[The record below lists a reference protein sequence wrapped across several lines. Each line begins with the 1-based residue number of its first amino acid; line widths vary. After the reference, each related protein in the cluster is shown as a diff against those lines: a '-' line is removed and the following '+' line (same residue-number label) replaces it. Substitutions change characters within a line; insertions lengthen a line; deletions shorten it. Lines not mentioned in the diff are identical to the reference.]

1 VSSRNLIPVKQWHHR
16 DDAGLSLIE
25 LVVAIV
31 VSMIVFAGIA
41 TVLVNSWLA
50 QKNVLSTSEATN
62 RGQIVSSSIERAMR
76 NALYF
81 EVHNSGSELW
91 VRTTFDKD
99 GNSDGVVDDDRH
111 CQMFQIVDGVAA
123 MKSSNADV
131 DLDAWGS
138 WLDVTNY
145 DAFVVNVTTPSAGA
159 FGQTPTTGVGTTLT
173 YDFSVRTDSAPVK
186 FSGQASIRAGEVGNG
201 GCW

>member
-1 VSSRNLIPVKQWHHR
+1 VSLRKPIPAEPGYYRDSGGFSLVELI
-16 DDAGLSLIE
+16 
-25 LVVAIV
+25 VAIA

-62 RGQIVSSSIERAMR
+62 RGQLVSSSIEKAMR
-76 NALYF
+76 NARYF

-99 GNSDGVVDDDRH
+99 ANNDGVVDDDRH
-111 CQMFQIVDGVAA
+111 CQMFHIADGVAE

-131 DLDAWGS
+131 DLAAWGS

-145 DAFVVNVTTPSAGA
+145 DAFVVNVKAPTAGA
-159 FGQTPTTGVGTTLT
+159 FGQTPSTGVGTSLT
-173 YDFSVRTDSAPVK
+173 YNFSVRTDSAPVR
-186 FSGQASIRAGEVGNG
+186 FSGEASIRAGEVGNG